1 MSIFLR
7 QFDVPFKFEQ
17 RPVPILADLRP
28 TWRIAL
34 LLLMLFHSRGKK
46 ASLQKLHVLSW
57 ALQSRQTRNLV
68 CQYAR
73 GGIGGDHIIPRVEPS
88 LNRAI
93 DYARGEGLVLIAGGK
108 NVVLTESGTAIACQ
122 IDEAPQCMES
132 EKDFLREV
140 GSFATEQNIEKL
152 LNWRAAT

>member
-1 MSIFLR
+1 MTIILK
-7 QFDVPFKFEQ
+7 QFDVPFKFVQ
-17 RPVPILADLRP
+17 RPAPILADLRP

-57 ALQSRQTRNLV
+57 ALQSRHTRNLV
-68 CQYAR
+68 CQYSR
-73 GGIGGDHIIPRVEPS
+73 GEIGGDHVIPRVEPS

-108 NVVLTESGTAIACQ
+108 NIVLTETGNAIARHIQ
-122 IDEAPQCMES
+122 DAEQCMEN
-132 EKDFLREV
+132 EKEFLREIS
-140 GSFATEQNIEKL
+140 SFVTEQNIEKL
-152 LNWRAAT
+152 LNWRATT